1 MLGVLKLR
9 KRNDIFFLYF
19 YADCLALW
27 IVVQVCFSCV
37 KDSGILRDKMK
48 YKGNQNCGTK
58 SSTKNRFGSVSKHYT
73 DITWKDRGKSGDT
86 SELCNCK

>member
-1 MLGVLKLR
+1 MTYFFSVFLR
-9 KRNDIFFLYF
+9 RLSCFV
-19 YADCLALW
+19 DCGAG
-27 IVVQVCFSCV
+27 VCFSCV